1 MYKFKK
7 SKFLILIPTFNEL
20 KNLKNFIKK
29 VKKLAPV
36 CVLDDCSTDETSDWL
51 IKNKINFIT
60 NKKNLGYEKN
70 LINGIKKLKSYCDF
84 LITFDGDG
92 QHKLSDLKKIIK
104 IKRPFDI
111 IVCNRKQKNRFMEE
125 VISYFSNLFFN
136 LKDPLSGFK
145 VYKTSIFR
153 NNNFNNIGDYFLVDL
168 LLFFIKKRRII
179 NMEISTKSRHGD
191 VKVGGFIYLIF
202 KEIKILFKIILW
214 K

>member
-1 MYKFKK
+1 
-7 SKFLILIPTFNEL
+7 
-20 KNLKNFIKK
+20 
-29 VKKLAPV
+29 
-36 CVLDDCSTDETSDWL
+36 
-51 IKNKINFIT
+51 
-60 NKKNLGYEKN
+60 
-70 LINGIKKLKSYCDF
+70 
-84 LITFDGDG
+84 
-92 QHKLSDLKKIIK
+92 
-104 IKRPFDI
+104 
-111 IVCNRKQKNRFMEE
+111 MEE

-168 LLFFIKKRRII
+168 LLFYKKRRII